1 MTWCSWVHEVYR
13 VYYDRL
19 IDDSDRHWLF
29 ELIQKMVKAHFKD
42 DFQTIFKHLAAGSK
56 VTDDDLR
63 SLMFGD
69 YMKPDAVR
77 WQTALINLTCKGG
90 GLHVNYG
97 GFWDNFITLLYVY
110 LGVSVMIT

>member
-1 MTWCSWVHEVYR
+1 M
-13 VYYDRL
+13 YYDRL

-42 DFQTIFKHLAAGSK
+42 DFQSIFKHLAAGSK

-69 YMKPDAVR
+69 YMKPDAVSGDS
-77 WQTALINLTCKGG
+77 I
-90 GLHVNYG
+90 LHTSCVEELSSMQG
-97 GFWDNFITLLYVY
+97 QSLCSLEHAWCTE
-110 LGVSVMIT
+110 VSSFQLHFSM

>member
-1 MTWCSWVHEVYR
+1 MTWGSWVHEVYR

-77 WQTALINLTCKGG
+77 EQTALMGEA
-90 GLHVNYG
+90 Y
-97 GFWDNFITLLYVY
+97 
-110 LGVSVMIT
+110 M